1 MSATDGS
8 ADGAADRAACPLC
21 AADGG
26 TVLWRDGRLRVVAVD
41 DADHPGFLRVI
52 WDAHVREM
60 TELDAAARV
69 HLMEVVFAVEA
80 AVRRV
85 LAPDKINLASFGNV
99 VPHVHWHVIARYA
112 DDAHFPNPV
121 WGARR
126 RDPDPAR
133 LAAQRARLPELHRAV
148 ARMPQANQ
156 APVHPAD

>member
-1 MSATDGS
+1 MSAAEGS
-8 ADGAADRAACPLC
+8 ADGAADSAACPLC

-133 LAAQRARLPELHRAV
+133 LAAQRARLPALHRAI
-148 ARMPQANQ
+148 AQMPQANQ
-156 APVHPAD
+156 APAHPAD